1 MASAITVFNPDFVWP
16 SLVVSGFPHTDVF
29 TASITYKFPMAG
41 HPDLLVAD
49 FPVPAVTVM
58 TRAAGIASIPV
69 VLVAAAL
76 SVVPVSMPVPVVM
89 AASNPDPDPMI
100 VTVIVMVFNDGP
112 CDDSGEESTE
122 GGQGLVT
129 SFGLARRKTECD

>member
-16 SLVVSGFPHTDVF
+16 GLVVSGFPHTDMI

-69 VLVAAAL
+69 VLVTAGL
-76 SVVPVSMPVPVVM
+76 PVVPIAMPVPVIM
-89 AASNPDPDPMI
+89 LASNPDPDPM
-100 VTVIVMVFNDGP
+100 VVVVVVVVLND
-112 CDDSGEESTE
+112 CTSDDSGEESTE

-129 SFGLARRKTECD
+129 SLGMA